1 MSARRNS
8 DMAPSAS
15 RIGRTV
21 VAMLVMLGAGCI
33 FPEVRQTPPPADAPA
48 EEVALAGAAVLI
60 GAGDIAT
67 CEGNGDEATAR
78 LVDSVLKADSAAG
91 VEDYVFTTGDNA
103 YPSGTERDF
112 TVCFGAS
119 WGDTAKRIMK
129 WIHPSPGN
137 HEHESTRAAP
147 YYKYFGERVAGSAK
161 LGYYSYDL
169 GEWHVVVLNS
179 VIAVSPEGRIFS
191 AAERRAQEEW
201 LREDLR
207 SKSKTCTVAYW
218 HHALFSSMRPYPAMR
233 RLYQILYEENVDLAI
248 VGHDHHYE
256 RFRPQTPAGLVDT
269 VRGIPQII
277 VGTGGGSLRG
287 TRRPYA
293 PNSITRIEGHFGV
306 LKLTLGAT
314 EWQSAFIDTLG
325 RIWDRT
331 GGKCH

>member
-1 MSARRNS
+1 
-8 DMAPSAS
+8 
-15 RIGRTV
+15 
-21 VAMLVMLGAGCI
+21 MLVMLEGSCV
-33 FPEVRQTPPPADAPA
+33 FPEVRETPPPADAPA
-48 EEVALAGAAVLI
+48 EEVALAGAAVLL

-67 CEGNGDEATAR
+67 CEGSGDEATAR

-103 YPSGTERDF
+103 YPSGRERDF
-112 TVCFGAS
+112 AVCFGAS

-137 HEHESTRAAP
+137 HEHESARAAP

-179 VIAVSPEGRIFS
+179 VIAVGPEGRIFS

-207 SKSKTCTVAYW
+207 SKSKKCTVAYW
-218 HHALFSSMRPYPAMR
+218 HHALFSSTRPYPEMR
-233 RLYQILYEENVDLAI
+233 RLFQILYEENADLVIA
-248 VGHDHHYE
+248 GHDHHYE
-256 RFRPQTPAGLVDT
+256 RFRPQSASGLVDT
-269 VRGIPQII
+269 ARGIPQII
-277 VGTGGGSLRG
+277 VGTGGGELRG
-287 TRRPYA
+287 IPRPYA
-293 PNSITRIEGHFGV
+293 PNSVVQIEGHFGV
-306 LKLTLGAT
+306 LKLTFGAA
-314 EWQSAFIDTLG
+314 EWRSAFIDISG

-331 GGKCH
+331 GDKCH